1 MELNVEQNKQEF
13 IRRFKEN
20 LGHREG
26 ANELLNFISS
36 PKRDFFT
43 APASANDVL
52 AVKGG
57 ACQYALLLNDC
68 VSEMFQTG
76 VYAHALQFKD
86 DHGHLLV
93 TKEAIAVAT
102 LLSALDNM
110 MVYATEYKN
119 RKTYD
124 KEVIARAERFGEIV
138 RTDTNG
144 EFVWESYQSYAYDDT
159 MPLGSGVRAISFVQA
174 FMPLKK
180 EELLALRWAKSFSP
194 SNQDKGLVYSA
205 LNKSI
210 LATALQSAN
219 ITVRFLLANEAHF
232 DYYQNVFHKSSIATT
247 PSFDENNLKNI
258 EEVIPQVEEVVE
270 VPVQK
275 VYEETVPLPQETFVQ
290 STPSARSVD
299 DEFLKEM
306 EELDKMMFGTS

>member
-13 IRRFKEN
+13 IKRFRES
-20 LGHREG
+20 LGHRQG

-36 PKRDFFT
+36 SKRDFFT
-43 APASANDVL
+43 APASTNDVL
-52 AVKGG
+52 SVKGG
-57 ACQYALLLNDC
+57 GCQYALLLNDC

-76 VYAHALQFKD
+76 VYAHALHFKD
-86 DHGHLLV
+86 DNGHPLV

-110 MVYATEYKN
+110 MVYTTEYKN
-119 RKTYD
+119 RKSYD
-124 KEVIARAERFGEIV
+124 KEVVARAERFGEIV

-144 EFVWESYQSYAYDDT
+144 EFVWESYQSYVYDDT

-219 ITVRFLLANEAHF
+219 ITVRFLLANEVYF
-232 DYYQNVFHKSSIATT
+232 DYYQNVLQRSFTATT
-247 PSFDENNLKNI
+247 PSFDENNLRNI
-258 EEVIPQVEEVVE
+258 EEVIPQVEKVVE
-270 VPVQK
+270 VPVQE
-275 VYEETVPLPQETFVQ
+275 VYKQAVSLPQETFVQ
-290 STPSARSVD
+290 STPPAQSVD
-299 DEFLKEM
+299 DEFLKEI
-306 EELDKMMFGTS
+306 EELDKMMFGMS